1 MAKKT
6 SRARQRPV
14 RPIAS
19 PAATPQSTPPSG
31 EARAAT
37 VSPPASAPKNQ
48 VDFASEYRYVVGDL
62 RKMGIIAVA
71 MFVVLFALSFAV
83 R

>member
-6 SRARQRPV
+6 YRARQRPV
-14 RPIAS
+14 RPVAS
-19 PAATPQSTPPSG
+19 PSAAPQPTPASG
-31 EARAAT
+31 EVRAAT
-37 VSPPASAPKNQ
+37 VSPPASAPRNQ
-48 VDFASEYRYVVGDL
+48 VDFATEYRYVVGDL

>member
-14 RPIAS
+14 RPMAGPS
-19 PAATPQSTPPSG
+19 ATPQPTSSSEET
-31 EARAAT
+31 RVAT
-37 VSPPASAPKNQ
+37 ISPPASVPKNQ

>member
-19 PAATPQSTPPSG
+19 PPATPQPISPSA

-37 VSPPASAPKNQ
+37 LSSPASAPKSQ

-62 RKMGIIAVA
+62 RKMGMIAVA
-71 MFVVLFALSFAV
+71 MFVVLIALSFAV